1 MKCEIYHTI
10 HFFRARCSFIRYFLL
25 QIFVIDIC
33 VIVNRKSFH
42 SLYCTSS
49 NDSKMYTKTRRFNRF
64 EMLLL
69 FQFHSCSLYS
79 LSCRRR
85 RRRRRR
91 SSVIG
96 ICNYRSNCLIKYDL
110 LPGCGIDD
118 MQKMPSVFGGS
129 GVSAVDLAKVFST
142 IFRPNVLVFPNSF
155 QWERRANTRFAVR
168 YTSIKT
174 KTQHAHEMFNY
185 F

>member
-1 MKCEIYHTI
+1 MKCEIYRTI
-10 HFFRARCSFIRYFLL
+10 HFFRARCSFFRYFLL

-79 LSCRRR
+79 SSCRRCR

-96 ICNYRSNCLIKYDL
+96 ICNYQSNCLIKYDL

-118 MQKMPSVFGGS
+118 IQEMPSVFGGS

-142 IFRPNVLVFPNSF
+142 IFR
-155 QWERRANTRFAVR
+155 AKCARFSKFFSMGETDR
-168 YTSIKT
+168 YTICSAL
-174 KTQHAHEMFNY
+174 HFNQN
-185 F
+185 